1 MQVNESR
8 SNTIAQPSRQE
19 RAKAIAV
26 ENLNHFFGKGEL
38 QKQVLFDINLSIDR
52 GEIVIL
58 TGPSGSGKT
67 TLLSL
72 MGGLRLPQSG
82 NLKILDTELVGAPKT
97 TALQSRRSCGYIF
110 QAHNLHSS
118 LTVIENAMMGL
129 EVQGTYSRSERYDRA
144 REILNI
150 VGLEQRIDYYPES
163 LSGGQKQ
170 RVAIARALISH
181 PKIIL
186 ADEPTAA
193 LDKQSGREVVTLM
206 QKLAKE
212 QDCTIL
218 MVTHD
223 NRILDVADRIVY
235 MEDGKLVTKNPEVQ

>member
-1 MQVNESR
+1 MQINESL
-8 SNTIAQPSRQE
+8 STIAQSPRE
-19 RAKAIAV
+19 TILKAISV
-26 ENLNHFFGKGEL
+26 ENLNHFFGKDEL

-72 MGGLRLPQSG
+72 MGGLRSPQSG
-82 NLKILDTELVGAPKT
+82 SLKIIDTELVGAPKD
-97 TALQSRRSCGYIF
+97 TALNSRRSCGYIF

-129 EVQGTYSRSERYDRA
+129 EVQGTYSRPERRDRA
-144 REILNI
+144 REILGI
-150 VGLEQRIDYYPES
+150 VGLEQRIDYYPEN

-206 QKLAKE
+206 QKLARE
-212 QDCTIL
+212 QGCTIL

-235 MEDGKLVTKNPEVQ
+235 MEDGKLVAKKTEAQ

>member
-1 MQVNESR
+1 MQTKIR
-8 SNTIAQPSRQE
+8 TQT
-19 RAKAIAV
+19 AIAV
-26 ENLNHFFGKGEL
+26 ENLNHYFGKGEL
-38 QKQVLFDINLSIDR
+38 QKQVLFDINLSIDC

-72 MGGLRLPQSG
+72 MGGLRSPQFG
-82 NLKILDTELVGAPKT
+82 NLKILDRELVGAPKT

-129 EVQGTYSRSERYDRA
+129 EVQGTYSRLERYDRA
-144 REILNI
+144 REILSV
-150 VGLEQRIDYYPES
+150 VGLEQRINYYPES

-212 QDCTIL
+212 QGCTIL

-223 NRILDVADRIVY
+223 NRILDVADRIIY
-235 MEDGKLVTKNPEVQ
+235 MEDGKLVAKNPEAR